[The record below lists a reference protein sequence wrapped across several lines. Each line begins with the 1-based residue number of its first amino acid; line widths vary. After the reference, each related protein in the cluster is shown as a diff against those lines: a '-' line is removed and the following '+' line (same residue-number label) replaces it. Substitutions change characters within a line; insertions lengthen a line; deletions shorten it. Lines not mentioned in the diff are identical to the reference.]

1 MHENGLSD
9 RLQLLFLLHDA
20 TETWYSDISK
30 PLKPL
35 LTGYGALEDAAHKV
49 VWAAFGIEPPTKEE
63 WEIVME
69 YDVMMLRIEIAQ
81 LMPDPEEF
89 GVSPIYDSY
98 PIKPVNPEETEE
110 LFLKY
115 LDSLLLK
122 EGAKVRSVTA

>member
-1 MHENGLSD
+1 
-9 RLQLLFLLHDA
+9 
-20 TETWYSDISK
+20 
-30 PLKPL
+30 
-35 LTGYGALEDAAHKV
+35 
-49 VWAAFGIEPPTKEE
+49 
-63 WEIVME
+63 
-69 YDVMMLRIEIAQ
+69 MMLRIEIAQ